1 MNPNE
6 SEYWDELAQLNP
18 ETVCTRTMA
27 DFQVRQRGYTLPI
40 LNQDYLILPYQREIR
55 RVIEG
60 DAPERGDLTNEFI
73 LMVLFYLVKAK
84 DIPVARKWVSEK
96 DLLGG
101 EVSATNPSPWT
112 SSPGFPSS
120 ISYGSRM
127 KNFPQR

>member
-101 EVSATNPSPWT
+101 ED
-112 SSPGFPSS
+112 
-120 ISYGSRM
+120 RE
-127 KNFPQR
+127 